1 MYDAKI
7 ASQVKNYEPLK
18 MNTNFDIAFFVKN
31 ELGEGPIWD
40 SNKNQ
45 LIWFDI
51 IRRTLFF
58 GNPITKTVSTIGF
71 EMPVSAGF
79 LTNTNI
85 LLVASSDGLLE
96 VDQISGSYRNFVD
109 LESQN
114 HLTRSND
121 SRTAPGNSIWFG
133 TMGRNL
139 EKGLGAIYHIK
150 DKKVTE
156 LFSNIT
162 VSNSICF
169 SKNGKRA
176 FYSDTNTNT
185 IMKCEINEE
194 TGFPNGKSE
203 IFVDLSSEKIR
214 PDGSVIDENDCLWN
228 AQWGSGKV
236 SCYDPEGKLVKSIY
250 LPASKITCP
259 AFGGKDLKTLYVTSA
274 NENLSLQEKE
284 EQPHAGAVFSI
295 EMEYAGLPERKVIL

>member
-1 MYDAKI
+1 
-7 ASQVKNYEPLK
+7 

-40 SNKNQ
+40 TNKNQ

-150 DKKVTE
+150 DKKVTK
-156 LFSNIT
+156 LFR
-162 VSNSICF
+162 
-169 SKNGKRA
+169 G
-176 FYSDTNTNT
+176 
-185 IMKCEINEE
+185 
-194 TGFPNGKSE
+194 
-203 IFVDLSSEKIR
+203 
-214 PDGSVIDENDCLWN
+214 
-228 AQWGSGKV
+228 
-236 SCYDPEGKLVKSIY
+236 
-250 LPASKITCP
+250 
-259 AFGGKDLKTLYVTSA
+259 
-274 NENLSLQEKE
+274 
-284 EQPHAGAVFSI
+284 
-295 EMEYAGLPERKVIL
+295 